1 MFENNGMNM
10 IKPNWDIFKAKF
22 SENPE
27 NNFEWFCYLLFCK
40 QFNKPLGIHRY
51 KNQSAIETDPI
62 EVNGELVGWQAKF
75 YETTLSEHK
84 SLLIAICFDEI
95 SLHRGHGKFVLVIS
109 APELGLVLDILPDRS
124 KETLLKW
131 LEERGIEWCAA
142 VQYACSDMWDAYQ
155 QVAEQKLPNAR
166 RVVDRFHVMKNLNDA
181 LTKARRTIQ
190 KDADEKTK
198 ELLKGC
204 RWLLVKNRENL
215 TQEQEKQLAG
225 MLEASPELKQC
236 YELKEAFRD
245 LFNQNLTPKTA
256 EKRLR
261 RWIAKVE
268 ATSFKSLMSFVNTL
282 RNWWQQSL
290 NYFDGRFNNGF
301 AEGVNLKIKML
312 NRRGYGYHN
321 FNSFRLHVLVAFD
334 PISR

>member
-1 MFENNGMNM
+1 M
-10 IKPNWDIFKAKF
+10 
-22 SENPE
+22 
-27 NNFEWFCYLLFCK
+27 
-40 QFNKPLGIHRY
+40 R
-51 KNQSAIETDPI
+51 
-62 EVNGELVGWQAKF
+62 
-75 YETTLSEHK
+75 
-84 SLLIAICFDEI
+84 AICFDEI

-142 VQYACSDMWDAYQ
+142 VQHACSDMWDAYQ
-155 QVAEQKLPNAR
+155 QAAEQKLPNAR
-166 RVVDRFHVMKNLNDA
+166 RVVDRFHIMKNLNDA
-181 LTKARRTIQ
+181 LTKARRIIQ

-215 TQEQEKQLAG
+215 SEEQEKQLAD
-225 MLEASPELKQC
+225 MLKASPELKQC

-245 LFNQNLTPKTA
+245 LFNQDLTPKAA

-261 RWIAKVE
+261 RWVTKVE
-268 ATSFKSLMSFVNTL
+268 ALSFKALKAFVNTL
-282 RNWWQQSL
+282 RNWWQQIL

-312 NRRGYGYHN
+312 NRRGYGYRN
-321 FNSFRLHVLVAFD
+321 FNSFRLHALVAFD

>member
-1 MFENNGMNM
+1 V
-10 IKPNWDIFKAKF
+10 
-22 SENPE
+22 
-27 NNFEWFCYLLFCK
+27 
-40 QFNKPLGIHRY
+40 R
-51 KNQSAIETDPI
+51 
-62 EVNGELVGWQAKF
+62 
-75 YETTLSEHK
+75 
-84 SLLIAICFDEI
+84 AICFDEI

-109 APELGLVLDILPDRS
+109 APELGLVLDVLADRS

-155 QVAEQKLPNAR
+155 QAAEQRLPNAR
-166 RVVDRFHVMKNLNDA
+166 RVVDRFHIMKNLNEA
-181 LTKARRTIQ
+181 LTKARRAIQ

-204 RWLLVKNRENL
+204 RWLLD
-215 TQEQEKQLAG
+215 
-225 MLEASPELKQC
+225 ASPELKRC

-245 LFNQNLTPKTA
+245 LFNQNLTIKAA

-261 RWIAKVE
+261 RWIAQVK
-268 ATSFKSLMSFVNTL
+268 AMPFKALKSFVTTL
-282 RNWWQQSL
+282 QNWWQQIL

-312 NRRGYGYHN
+312 NRRGYGYRN

-334 PISR
+334 PSSR

>member
-1 MFENNGMNM
+1 
-10 IKPNWDIFKAKF
+10 
-22 SENPE
+22 
-27 NNFEWFCYLLFCK
+27 
-40 QFNKPLGIHRY
+40 
-51 KNQSAIETDPI
+51 
-62 EVNGELVGWQAKF
+62 
-75 YETTLSEHK
+75 
-84 SLLIAICFDEI
+84 
-95 SLHRGHGKFVLVIS
+95 
-109 APELGLVLDILPDRS
+109 LGLVLDVLPDRN

-131 LEERGIEWCAA
+131 LEERGSEWCAA

-155 QVAEQKLPNAR
+155 QAAEQKLPNAR
-166 RVVDRFHVMKNLNDA
+166 RVVDRFHIMKNLNDA
-181 LTKARRTIQ
+181 LTKARRIIQ

-215 TQEQEKQLAG
+215 SEEQEKQLAD
-225 MLEASPELKQC
+225 MLKAAPELKQC

-245 LFNQNLTPKTA
+245 LFNQNLTPRA
-256 EKRLR
+256 AAKRLR

-268 ATSFKSLMSFVNTL
+268 ALSFKALKAFVHTL
-282 RNWWQQSL
+282 QNWWQQIL

-312 NRRGYGYHN
+312 NRRGYGYRN

>member
-1 MFENNGMNM
+1 M
-10 IKPNWDIFKAKF
+10 
-22 SENPE
+22 
-27 NNFEWFCYLLFCK
+27 
-40 QFNKPLGIHRY
+40 R
-51 KNQSAIETDPI
+51 
-62 EVNGELVGWQAKF
+62 
-75 YETTLSEHK
+75 
-84 SLLIAICFDEI
+84 AICFDEI
-95 SLHRGHGKFVLVIS
+95 SLHRGHGKFVLVVS
-109 APELGLVLDILPDRS
+109 APELGLVLDVLPDRNQ
-124 KETLLKW
+124 ETLLKW

-155 QVAEQKLPNAR
+155 QAAEQKLPHAR

-181 LTKARRTIQ
+181 LTKVRRAIQ

-215 TQEQEKQLAG
+215 SEVQEKQLAG
-225 MLEASPELKQC
+225 MLEASSELKQC

-245 LFNQNLTPKTA
+245 LFNQNLPVKAA

-261 RWIAKVE
+261 RWIARVE
-268 ATSFKSLMSFVNTL
+268 AMPFKALKSFVNTL
-282 RNWWQQSL
+282 RNWWEQIL
-290 NYFDGRFNNGF
+290 NYFDGRFTNGF

-312 NRRGYGYHN
+312 IRRGFGYRN

-334 PISR
+334 PFSR

>member
-1 MFENNGMNM
+1 MR
-10 IKPNWDIFKAKF
+10 A
-22 SENPE
+22 
-27 NNFEWFCYLLFCK
+27 L
-40 QFNKPLGIHRY
+40 
-51 KNQSAIETDPI
+51 
-62 EVNGELVGWQAKF
+62 
-75 YETTLSEHK
+75 
-84 SLLIAICFDEI
+84 CFDEI

-109 APELGLVLDILPDRS
+109 APELGLVLDVLPDRS

-142 VQYACSDMWDAYQ
+142 VRYACSDMWDAYQ
-155 QVAEQKLPNAR
+155 QSAEQKLPNAR
-166 RVVDRFHVMKNLNDA
+166 RVVDRFHIMKNLNDA
-181 LTKARRTIQ
+181 LTKARRAIQ

-215 TQEQEKQLAG
+215 SEEQEKQLAG

-245 LFNQNLTPKTA
+245 LFNQNLTPKAA

-261 RWIAKVE
+261 RWMAKVE
-268 ATSFKSLMSFVNTL
+268 ALSFKALKAFVNTL
-282 RNWWQQSL
+282 QNWWQQIL

-301 AEGVNLKIKML
+301 AEGVNLKIRML
-312 NRRGYGYHN
+312 NRRGYGYRN
-321 FNSFRLHVLVAFD
+321 FYSFRLHVLVAFD
-334 PISR
+334 PLSR